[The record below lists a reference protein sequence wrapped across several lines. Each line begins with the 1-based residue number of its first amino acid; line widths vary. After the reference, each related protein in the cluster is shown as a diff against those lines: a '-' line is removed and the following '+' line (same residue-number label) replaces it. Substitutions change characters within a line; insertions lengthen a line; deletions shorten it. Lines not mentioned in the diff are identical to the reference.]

1 MFRKTI
7 FKIKKYL
14 YCFIA
19 TFFQCLPNRLKVRKC
34 VNFLI
39 SLIWFFFKLKNS
51 SSSAFFGKNF
61 CWQGEC
67 LSFWAYGATSY
78 FIFVEFAKTDKIDPP
93 YFKVYHLLC
102 SVHLFPPTQPKEISF
117 VRVLQPPFEVLNC
130 STCTITCTK

>member
-1 MFRKTI
+1 MCK
-7 FKIKKYL
+7 
-14 YCFIA
+14 
-19 TFFQCLPNRLKVRKC
+19 FFDKPN
-34 VNFLI
+34 LI
-39 SLIWFFFKLKNS
+39 FFKLKNS

-102 SVHLFPPTQPKEISF
+102 SVHYFPPTQPKEISL
-117 VRVLQPPFEVLNC
+117 VRVLQPPFDVLNC
-130 STCTITCTK
+130 STIFVRCQIEQKRRCHEIEPFFSK